1 MLRRKFVSVAA
12 ALFGASATAKAA
24 QELPKAASEPRKM
37 IDCWSGVWR
46 RVPAAIEAR
55 PCPGE

>member
-12 ALFGASATAKAA
+12 VLLGASATAKAA
-24 QELPKAASEPRKM
+24 QESPKTASEPRKM

-46 RVPAAIEAR
+46 RVTPDRNGGNGA
-55 PCPGE
+55 